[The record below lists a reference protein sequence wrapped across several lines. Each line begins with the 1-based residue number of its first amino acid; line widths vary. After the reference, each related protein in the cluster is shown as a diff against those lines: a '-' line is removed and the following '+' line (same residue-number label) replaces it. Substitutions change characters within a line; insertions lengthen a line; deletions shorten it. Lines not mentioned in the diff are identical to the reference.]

1 MGLENPKVNIFF
13 TKLNKWREELEILRS
28 IILQSPLV
36 ETLKWNAPCYMIDDK
51 NVIIIQGFKEYF
63 AIMFFK
69 GSLLKDPYNILSQPG
84 TVQAGRQIRFK
95 NLEELIAAEDTL
107 KQYIEEAIAI
117 EKSGAK
123 VAMKKPEDVA
133 MPEELKEKLSQD
145 KALQQAF
152 FQLTPG
158 RQKAYNLYIGE
169 AKQAKTRIE
178 RIEKNIARILKKK
191 GLNDCICGLSKRMP
205 NCDGSHKQLKFKP

>member
-1 MGLENPKVNIFF
+1 
-13 TKLNKWREELEILRS
+13 
-28 IILQSPLV
+28 
-36 ETLKWNAPCYMIDDK
+36 MIDDK

-69 GSLLKDPYNILSQPG
+69 GSLLKDPHKILSQPG

-107 KQYIEEAIAI
+107 KQYIEEAISI